1 MLQCVLSHL
10 APPRLIPN
18 FAPLYFLF
26 SCDLIAWS
34 LLSYAVRCGN
44 GNTSPCGITGFSA
57 HLHQLKAALSSLPRL
72 EDVCWLPCSTTTLGR
87 NPHPTDTEP
96 RREEDWRRGPALA
109 VDVRRSWALPLEDG
123 AARQD
128 SRALDDL
135 CELKEHVCRAS

>member
-10 APPRLIPN
+10 APPPLIPN
-18 FAPLYFLF
+18 SAPLYFLF

-34 LLSYAVRCGN
+34 LLSYAVR
-44 GNTSPCGITGFSA
+44 
-57 HLHQLKAALSSLPRL
+57 L
-72 EDVCWLPCSTTTLGR
+72 EDVCWLPCSTANLGR

-109 VDVRRSWALPLEDG
+109 VDVRRSLALPLEDG

-128 SRALDDL
+128 RRALDGL
-135 CELKEHVCRAS
+135 CELKEHGCASLQC